1 MILQALV
8 LVILIILLINAIYL
22 LVFSVAGAISDNS
35 TPADSTKSEKQSYL
49 ILIPAYKEDAVI
61 LKSVEHAMALDYPAS
76 KFHCAVI
83 ADGFKEETIE
93 AIRKKG
99 AEAFVMPDDENR
111 NKSKSIQKYLAHC
124 YKEYDNVLV
133 LDGDNCVERDM
144 LVRANAYF
152 NSGTKVL
159 QARRVA
165 KNESNSMSRL
175 DSLSES
181 INNHIFRKGQ
191 RSLGLSASLI
201 GSGMFMKMSIFR
213 MVMEDMNV
221 FSGFD
226 KELEL
231 RILKNRLTIE
241 YATDILV
248 YDEKVSSQDVFVNQ
262 RRRWTYAQ
270 YYFLRKNAISAF
282 KELGFKGNIDYFNK
296 VFQFAL
302 LPRVMCIVLSTIMIP
317 IAALAGE
324 SFLYMSLLI
333 FADVFLAILVSVRNE
348 LKWKEV
354 FTLAFRIPVVFLGM
368 VKAIVTS
375 GQAAKKFIH
384 TPHNA
389 N

>member
-1 MILQALV
+1 MIFQALV
-8 LVILIILLINAIYL
+8 LIILIILLINAVYL
-22 LVFSVAGAISDNS
+22 LVFSVAGSIAVNHIPVPASD
-35 TPADSTKSEKQSYL
+35 SEMQSYL

-61 LKSVEHAMALDYPAS
+61 LKSVEHAMDLDYPAT

-83 ADGFKEETIE
+83 ADGFKAETID
-93 AIRKKG
+93 AIRVLG
-99 AEAFVMPDDENR
+99 AEAFEMPDDDNR

-124 YKEYDNVLV
+124 YQEYDNVLV
-133 LDGDNCVERDM
+133 LDGDNCVESDM
-144 LVRANAYF
+144 LIRANAYF

-175 DSLSES
+175 DSLSEI

-191 RSLGLSASLI
+191 RALGFSASLI

-231 RILKNRLTIE
+231 RILKNRITIQ
-241 YATDILV
+241 YASDILV
-248 YDEKVSSQDVFVNQ
+248 YDEKVSSHEVFVNQ

-270 YYFLRKNAISAF
+270 YFFLKKNAFNSL
-282 KELGFKGNIDYFNK
+282 KELIFKGNGDYFNK
-296 VFQFAL
+296 VLQFAL
-302 LPRVMCIVLSTIMIP
+302 LPRVLCIVLSAIMIP
-317 IAALAGE
+317 VAAFASEAL
-324 SFLYMSLLI
+324 LYMSLLI
-333 FADVFLAILVSVRNE
+333 FIDVILAIIVSVRNE
-348 LKWKEV
+348 LKWNEV
-354 FTLAFRIPVVFLGM
+354 FTLASRIPAVFFGM

-375 GQAAKKFIH
+375 GQASKKFIH

>member
-8 LVILIILLINAIYL
+8 LIILIILLINAVYL
-22 LVFSVAGAISDNS
+22 LVFSVAGAISESKIPKVSHDPGEQ
-35 TPADSTKSEKQSYL
+35 TYL

-61 LKSVEHAMALDYPAS
+61 LKSVEHAMAIDYPAS

-83 ADGFKEETIE
+83 ADGFKDETIV
-93 AIRKKG
+93 AIKSMG

-124 YKEYDNVLV
+124 YEEYDNVLV
-133 LDGDNCVERDM
+133 LDGDNCVERDI
-144 LVRANAYF
+144 LHRANVYF
-152 NSGTKVL
+152 HTGAKVL

-165 KNESNSMSRL
+165 KNETNSMSRL
-175 DSLSES
+175 DSLSET

-191 RSLGLSASLI
+191 RALGFSASLI
-201 GSGMFMKMSIFR
+201 GSGMFMKLSIFR
-213 MVMEDMNV
+213 MVMEDMDL

-231 RILKNRLTIE
+231 RILKNRLTIN
-241 YATDILV
+241 YASDILV
-248 YDEKVSSQDVFVNQ
+248 YDEKVTSHEVFVNQ

-270 YYFLRKNAISAF
+270 YFFLKKNALNSLH
-282 KELGFKGNIDYFNK
+282 ELILKCNIDYFNK
-296 VFQFAL
+296 VLQFAL
-302 LPRVMCIVLSTIMIP
+302 LPRVLCIVLSVIMIP
-317 IAALAGE
+317 VAAFTGE
-324 SFLYMSLLI
+324 SFLFMSLLV
-333 FADVFLAILVSVRNE
+333 FADVFIAILLSVRNE
-348 LKWKEV
+348 LKWNEIL
-354 FTLAFRIPVVFLGM
+354 TLTSRIPAVFFGM

-375 GQAAKKFIH
+375 QQASKKFIH

>member
-35 TPADSTKSEKQSYL
+35 SPAASSKAEQQSYL

-61 LKSVEHAMALDYPAS
+61 LKSVEHAMALDYPAN

-83 ADGFKEETIE
+83 ADGFKAETID
-93 AIRKKG
+93 AIRILG
-99 AEAFVMPDDENR
+99 AEAFLMPDDDNR

-124 YKEYDNVLV
+124 YQEYDNVLV
-133 LDGDNCVERDM
+133 LDGDNCVEHDM
-144 LVRANAYF
+144 LIRANAYF

-175 DSLSES
+175 DSLSET

-191 RSLGLSASLI
+191 RALGFSASLI

-231 RILKNRLTIE
+231 RILKNRLTID
-241 YATDILV
+241 YASDILV
-248 YDEKVSSQDVFVNQ
+248 YDEKVSSHEVFVNQ

-270 YYFLRKNAISAF
+270 YFFLRKNAINSL
-282 KELGFKGNIDYFNK
+282 KELVFKGNADYFNK
-296 VFQFAL
+296 VVQFAL
-302 LPRVMCIVLSTIMIP
+302 LPRVLCIVLSTIMIP
-317 IAALAGE
+317 VAAIAGE

-348 LKWKEV
+348 LKWNEL
-354 FTLAFRIPVVFLGM
+354 FTLASRIPAVFFGM

-375 GQAAKKFIH
+375 GQASKKFIH

>member
-35 TPADSTKSEKQSYL
+35 KPAASTKTEEQSYL

-61 LKSVEHAMALDYPAS
+61 IKSVEHVMALDYPAS

-83 ADGFKEETIE
+83 ADGFKEETID
-93 AIRKKG
+93 AIRVLG
-99 AEAFVMPDDENR
+99 AEAFGMPDDDNR

-124 YKEYDNVLV
+124 YQEYDNVLV

-144 LVRANAYF
+144 LIRANAYF

-175 DSLSES
+175 DSLSET

-191 RSLGLSASLI
+191 RALGFSASLI

-231 RILKNRLTIE
+231 RILKNRLTIN
-241 YATDILV
+241 YASDILV
-248 YDEKVSSQDVFVNQ
+248 YDEKVSSHEVFVNQ

-270 YYFLRKNAISAF
+270 FFFLRKNAINSL
-282 KELGFKGNIDYFNK
+282 KELVLKGNADYFNK
-296 VFQFAL
+296 VVQFTL
-302 LPRVMCIVLSTIMIP
+302 LPRVLCIVLSTIMIP
-317 IAALAGE
+317 VAAIAGE

-333 FADVFLAILVSVRNE
+333 FADVFLAILLSVRNE
-348 LKWKEV
+348 LKWNEV
-354 FTLAFRIPVVFLGM
+354 FTLASRIPAVFFGM

-375 GQAAKKFIH
+375 GQASKKFIH